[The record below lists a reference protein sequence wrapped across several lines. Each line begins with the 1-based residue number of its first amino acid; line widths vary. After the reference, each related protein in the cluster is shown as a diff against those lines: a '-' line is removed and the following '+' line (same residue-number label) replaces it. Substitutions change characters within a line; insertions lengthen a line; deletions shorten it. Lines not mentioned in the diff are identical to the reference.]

1 MRLITTAVATV
12 AAATLSFAQWIPLT
26 TGMMSNRSMASD
38 ATGLYDVSYTNGIKK
53 KVTGGSTWDPVN
65 NGLPNSGGSY
75 FVQSVGA
82 APGWLFAGTESG
94 IYRSN
99 DNGASWALANGSLT
113 ANANVYAN
121 KWFTNA
127 GVTLAI
133 FAGTIANGGGIARTD
148 NSGNTWNIGHSGMGS
163 NVEVHALTLIG
174 NTIWAAT
181 STGLW
186 KSTDNALSWTAHAP
200 VNYATYGIAADG
212 NTMAIVST
220 FGMRY
225 SNDGGTVWN
234 EATGDPSN
242 PTEGELVEFSGDLY
256 ALVGTTGCLKSTD
269 EGHTWAPLN
278 DGFSPVDAQA
288 QEEFFIDGNMLYCTA
303 LFDIYSIEGTVGV
316 AENSAAAFS
325 IYPNTFREGFNLTND
340 GTYRTCLLLDASG
353 RVAGTRPLI
362 AGKNWITRDGLAN
375 GAYQVVVVNA
385 AGERS
390 AAGTVIAE

>member
-1 MRLITTAVATV
+1 MRLITTVVAVVATG
-12 AAATLSFAQWIPLT
+12 TLSFAQWMPMT
-26 TGMMSNRSMASD
+26 VGMLSNRSMTSD
-38 ATGLYDVSYTNGIKK
+38 ATGLYDVSYPNGIKK
-53 KVTGGSTWDPVN
+53 KATGSSTWDPVN
-65 NGLPNSGGSY
+65 NGLPDNGGNY

-133 FAGTIANGGGIARTD
+133 FAGSIANGGGIARTD
-148 NSGNTWNIGHSGMGS
+148 NSGNTWNTGHSGMGS
-163 NVEVHALTLIG
+163 NVEVFALTLIG

-181 STGLW
+181 NTGLW

-212 NTMAIVST
+212 STMAIVST

-225 SNDGGTVWN
+225 STDGGTVWN
-234 EATGDPSN
+234 DATGDPSN
-242 PTEGELVEFSGDLY
+242 PTDGELVEFSGDLY
-256 ALVGTTGCLKSTD
+256 ALVGSSGCLKSTD
-269 EGHTWAPLN
+269 EGHTWAPFN
-278 DGFSPVDAQA
+278 DGFTVVDAQA
-288 QEEFFIDGNMLYCTA
+288 QEEFFIEGNLLYCTA
-303 LFDIYSIEGTVGV
+303 LFDIYSLEGTVGV
-316 AENSAAAFS
+316 KENIVSNML

-340 GTYRTCLLLDASG
+340 GAYRTCVLLDASG
-353 RVAGTRPLI
+353 RVAATRALN

-375 GAYQVVVVNA
+375 GVYQVFVVNT
-385 AGERS
+385 AGERR